1 MPVKYSV
8 DLINSSLQTLLV
20 RFRIIENPE
29 SAACD
34 ELNWIYFPKNGND
47 LIFIPNKENDNFTES

>member
-34 ELNWIYFPKNGND
+34 ELNWIYFPKKWKR
-47 LIFIPNKENDNFTES
+47 FNFYSK